1 MKTLQRQLTII
12 LTFIVACAMFAI
24 GLLCVYKPIKTRA
37 ETTTA
42 VIDLGGVLSGTQEM
56 SLLEF
61 YSESSFE
68 LGDTL
73 FYNGERAEITELPSE
88 AEGTDYYTLRCETG
102 GKFYQSQRQ
111 IITVI
116 VNPVSEELFF
126 NTGASASLDATD
138 LYRLR
143 FALYVS
149 ESAVQSNSLLT
160 VSFVSGTDAECKLGF
175 ESDEIAERQATLDL
189 SQYIF
194 TSGYTTVYIYVTG
207 PLHAEM
213 QLLATVGGA
222 AATSDA
228 RSIYY
233 VWQKAVENNFGG
245 MVVEDAVKNYI
256 TLTVGFSSENNAFE
270 ISQAA
275 QLSQSSGLSLMVKVP
290 EAYLTQLKQGKRE
303 TSKET
308 IYSSISGVPIGTR
321 YTYEDHFLYIRR
333 TTDLNDYGNAGMK
346 LSWGYM
352 YHVSPG
358 ECIEPYTN
366 EAEPLSE
373 EFLSRGIDVFS
384 LGLPTNAEQE
394 YYYFATIL
402 KVTRTDAVYIAGT
415 ENQERFGTSVE
426 SFSRNYYQTS
436 LKSLA
441 LEVLERDASMTDG
454 ERAWMQ
460 DVAGVKPDTNEITV
474 TLKYKELTDYA
485 TVTEKNYAFSVK
497 SVWAQN
503 KTLVLSAL
511 YDLTEFS
518 NIAKLNAVYTGDYW
532 RDGYKYTTQKRIIL
546 QAEDF
551 EYSYNAGLQ
560 TGTLTVIYA
569 DFQYKDL
576 SLRVTNNDP
585 ANNLTIDYYT
595 ADVVAG
601 ATSTTLTFRFAD
613 IEEQLHNSCNW
624 LFDFGKENIRI
635 TGVPEGVT
643 TQLTEEALIVT
654 FPNAKENE
662 LVNLSLIG
670 VAEIIEDVEYTLTY
684 EYAEL
689 TLNGTEISET
699 WKTSAPIVKLY
710 SEIVTCNYTN
720 FMLDYGEAIRAA
732 VNPEFLDGAA
742 YYIPASIRKEYSA
755 YDSETHTCKITVE
768 YTYNT
773 LFCITN
779 NYDESIIFKALDH
792 SSLNYGGEYFVGNI
806 PSGYRVERLTTET
819 AYKEKL
825 TITNAEDYRNATIE
839 VRTSTTAKEVL
850 PVEVVFTDSWKM
862 VVSYLENY
870 IDYGMKQG
878 EKDKDG
884 KPVKACFAE
893 KKVFSGS
900 VKVKDIADIY
910 HPTNAEMSKILG
922 LENLDILGLATAE
935 SISVTFDGVSTYTA
949 KLSYS
954 YAALK
959 QIDYNGNTKEI
970 KIPLTSYADWC
981 EEYGKDWS
989 ILFLNRTD
997 RHFFKYSNDVT
1008 RENLY
1013 GFFSVAVFKEQ
1024 VSDLN
1029 FYFKNNTGDGCMTIF
1044 SQSEVRGS
1052 GVYKFFSRLATK
1064 SGFMGILLGTP
1075 LISTMC
1081 MNLCELVD
1089 DDNAMYYSYFFYLDG
1104 TSENPYLSNGGA
1116 DNADDTDSAIKN
1128 ALNDAKEWLKNTW
1141 DKLNGSNAMK
1151 WLKILG
1157 GAALIILAVTA
1168 LIAGVYK
1175 ILTVSGII
1183 KPKRK
1188 TATAKK
1194 TKPAKKKKSST
1205 KAKK

>member
-1 MKTLQRQLTII
+1 MKTLHRKLTLI
-12 LTFIVACAMFAI
+12 LTFVVACAMFAI
-24 GLLCVYKPIKTRA
+24 GLFCVYKPIKTKA

-42 VIDLGGVLSGTQEM
+42 VIDIGSVLSGTQEY
-56 SLLEF
+56 SHLEF
-61 YSESSFE
+61 FSDYIFE
-68 LGDTL
+68 VGDTL
-73 FYNGERAEITELPSE
+73 FYNGERAIVTELPSE
-88 AEGTDYYTLRCETG
+88 AEGTSSYTLSCETG
-102 GKFYQSQRQ
+102 GKFYQSQVK

-116 VNPVSEELFF
+116 VNPALDTLFF
-126 NTGASASLDATD
+126 NPGASASLDSTD

-160 VSFVSGTDAECKLGF
+160 VSFVSGTDAGCKLGF
-175 ESDEIAERQATLDL
+175 ESDQIEETQATKDL
-189 SQYIF
+189 SRYIF
-194 TSGYTTVYIYVTG
+194 TSGYTTVYIYVSG
-207 PLHAEM
+207 PLRSEM
-213 QLLATVGGA
+213 QLLATIGGT

-228 RSIYY
+228 RSIFN

-245 MVVEDAVKNYI
+245 MVVEDSVKNYI
-256 TLTVGFSSENNAFE
+256 TLTVGFSGDNNTFE
-270 ISQAA
+270 ISQSA
-275 QLSQSSGLSLMVKVP
+275 QLSQGTGLSLMVKVP
-290 EAYLTQLKQGKRE
+290 DAYLTLLKKGKTE
-303 TSKET
+303 TSKSP
-308 IYSSISGVPIGTR
+308 IYSSVSGIPIGTR

-333 TTDLNDYGNAGMK
+333 TTDLNDYGNAGMS

-402 KVTRTDAVYIAGT
+402 KVTRTDAVYISGS
-415 ENQERFGTSVE
+415 ENQESFGTSVE
-426 SFSRNYYQTS
+426 AFSSNYYKTS

-441 LEVLERDASMTDG
+441 ETVLERDASMTDG

-474 TLKYKELTDYA
+474 TLHYKELTDYA
-485 TVTEKNYAFSVK
+485 TLTEKSYAFSVK

-518 NIAKLNAVYTGDYW
+518 NIAKLNAVYTGDFW

-546 QAEDF
+546 QAKDF
-551 EYSYNAGLQ
+551 EYSYNSATQ
-560 TGTLTVIYA
+560 TGALSVVYG

-595 ADVVAG
+595 SEVMAG
-601 ATSTTLTFRFAD
+601 TTSTTLTYNFAD

-624 LFDFGKENIRI
+624 LFDFGKENIRF

-643 TQLTEEALIVT
+643 TRLTDEALIVT
-654 FPNAKENE
+654 FPNARESE

-689 TLNGTEISET
+689 SLENGEIAET
-699 WKTSAPIVKLY
+699 VKTSAPIMKLY
-710 SEIVTCNYTN
+710 SEIVTYNFTN
-720 FMLDYGEAIRAA
+720 FMLDYGEAVRAA
-732 VNPEFLDGAA
+732 VNAEFLDGAE

-755 YDSETHTCKITVE
+755 YDSESHTCKITVE

-779 NYDESIIFKALDH
+779 NYDESITFKALDH
-792 SSLNYGGEYFVGNI
+792 SSLNYTGEYFVGNI
-806 PSGYRVERLTTET
+806 PSGYRVERLTTPAEF
-819 AYKEKL
+819 KDKL

-862 VVSYLENY
+862 VVTYLENY
-870 IDYGMKQG
+870 IDYGMKKG
-878 EKDKDG
+878 EKDEAG

-893 KKVFSGS
+893 KKVFSGA

-922 LENLDILGLATAE
+922 LDNLDILGLATAE

-949 KLSYS
+949 KLAYS

-959 QIDYNGNTKEI
+959 QIDYNGNVKEI

-997 RHFFKYSNDVT
+997 RHFFKYSNDVA
-1008 RENLY
+1008 REKLY

-1029 FYFKNNTGDGCMTIF
+1029 FYFRNNTGDGCMTIF

-1052 GVYKFFSRLATK
+1052 GVYRFFNRLATK

-1081 MNLCELVD
+1081 MNLCELAD
-1089 DDNAMYYSYFFYLDG
+1089 DDNARYYSYFFYLDG
-1104 TSENPYLSNGGA
+1104 TSDNPYLSNGGA
-1116 DNADDTDSAIKN
+1116 DSADDTDSAIKN
-1128 ALNDAKEWLKNTW
+1128 ALNDAKEWVKKIW
-1141 DKLNGSNAMK
+1141 DQLNGSDAMK
-1151 WLKILG
+1151 WIKI
-1157 GAALIILAVTA
+1157 AAGIALVVLAVVA
-1168 LIAGVYK
+1168 LVAGVYK
-1175 ILTVSGII
+1175 LLIWSGII
-1183 KPKRK
+1183 KPKRR
-1188 TATAKK
+1188 TSA
-1194 TKPAKKKKSST
+1194 AKKKKT

>member
-1 MKTLQRQLTII
+1 MKTLQRKVTII
-12 LTFIVACAMFAI
+12 LTFVVACAMFAI

-102 GKFYQSQRQ
+102 GKFYQSQRK

-143 FALYVS
+143 FAVYVS

-160 VSFVSGTDAECKLGF
+160 VSFVSGTDTECKLGF
-175 ESDEIAERQATLDL
+175 ESDEISERQATKDL
-189 SQYIF
+189 SRYYF

-213 QLLATVGGA
+213 QLLATVGGE

-228 RSIYY
+228 RSIFY

-245 MVVEDAVKNYI
+245 MVVEDSVKNYI
-256 TLTVGFSSENNAFE
+256 TLSVGFSAENNTFE
-270 ISQAA
+270 ISQSA
-275 QLSQSSGLSLMVKVP
+275 QLSQGTGLSLMVKVP
-290 EAYLTQLKQGKRE
+290 DAYLTLLKKGKTE
-303 TSKET
+303 TSKSP
-308 IYSSISGVPIGTR
+308 IYSSVSGIPIGTR

-402 KVTRTDAVYIAGT
+402 KVTRTDAVYISGS
-415 ENQERFGTSVE
+415 ENQESFGTSVE
-426 SFSRNYYQTS
+426 AFSSNYYKTS

-441 LEVLERDASMTDG
+441 ETVLERDASMTDG

-474 TLKYKELTDYA
+474 TLHYKELTDYA
-485 TVTEKNYAFSVK
+485 TLTEKSYAFSVK

-518 NIAKLNAVYTGDYW
+518 NIAKLNAVYTGDFW
-532 RDGYKYTTQKRIIL
+532 RDGYRYTTQKRIIL

-551 EYSYNAGLQ
+551 EYSYNAVSQ

-595 ADVVAG
+595 AEAVAG
-601 ATSTTLTFRFAD
+601 ASSTTLTFRFAD

-624 LFDFGKENIRI
+624 LFDFGKDNIRI
-635 TGVPEGVT
+635 SGAPEGVT

-654 FPNAKENE
+654 FPNARESE

-670 VAEIIEDVEYTLTY
+670 VAEIIEDIEYTLTY

-689 TLNGTEISET
+689 SLSGGEIAET
-699 WKTSAPIVKLY
+699 VKTSAPIVKMY
-710 SEIVTCNYTN
+710 SEIVTYNFTN
-720 FMLDYGEAIRAA
+720 FMLDYGESVSGA
-732 VNPEFLDGAA
+732 VNPAFLGGAE

-755 YDSETHTCKITVE
+755 YDSESHTCKITVE

-773 LFCITN
+773 LFGITN
-779 NYDESIIFKALDH
+779 NYDDSVTFKALNH
-792 SSLNYGGEYFVGNI
+792 TSLNYTGADFVDSI
-806 PSGYRVERLTTET
+806 PSGYRVKGISTS
-819 AYKEKL
+819 KPDKL
-825 TITNAEDYRNATIE
+825 TVTNAEDYRNAAIE

-850 PVEVVFTDSWKM
+850 PILIEFTDSWNLKIN
-862 VVSYLENY
+862 YLENY
-870 IDYGMKQG
+870 KDYRSQTG
-878 EKDKDG
+878 EKDA
-884 KPVKACFAE
+884 KPCFAE
-893 KKVFSGS
+893 KKVFSGT
-900 VKVKDIADIY
+900 VKVRDYENIYALTNEDIKA
-910 HPTNAEMSKILG
+910 ILG
-922 LENLDILGLATAE
+922 LESLDILGLATVEKIA
-935 SISVTFDGVSTYTA
+935 VKFDGISTYTA
-949 KLSYS
+949 NLSYS
-954 YAALK
+954 HAALK
-959 QIDYNGNTKEI
+959 QIDYDGNVIEI

-981 EEYGKDWS
+981 KQYGQDWS
-989 ILFLNRTD
+989 ILFLNTTE
-997 RHFFKYSNDVT
+997 RHYFKYSNDVA

-1029 FYFKNNTGDGCMTIF
+1029 YWFKNNTGDGCMTIF
-1044 SQSEVRGS
+1044 EGKQVSGS
-1052 GVYKFFSRLATK
+1052 GVYKFFDNLTTK
-1064 SGFMGILLGTP
+1064 GVITSALGYVGM
-1075 LISTMC
+1075 SF
-1081 MNLCELVD
+1081 CEIVN

-1104 TSENPYLSNGGA
+1104 TSDNAYMATNGA
-1116 DNADDTDSAIKN
+1116 DSADDTDSAIGN
-1128 ALNDAKEWLKNTW
+1128 ALNDAKEWIKKTW
-1141 DKLNGSNAMK
+1141 DKLNGSDAMK
-1151 WLKILG
+1151 WIKI
-1157 GAALIILAVTA
+1157 AAGIALVVLAVVA
-1168 LIAGVYK
+1168 LVAGVYK
-1175 ILTVSGII
+1175 LLIWSGII
-1183 KPKRK
+1183 KPKRR
-1188 TATAKK
+1188 TSA
-1194 TKPAKKKKSST
+1194 AKKKKTTT

>member
-1 MKTLQRQLTII
+1 MKTLHRQRKLILTI
-12 LTFIVACAMFAI
+12 LTACAMFVI
-24 GLLCVYKPIKTRA
+24 GLFCAYKPIKAKAA
-37 ETTTA
+37 ETIGFSFEKISPGASEYEDPTISFSVRVGSTA
-42 VIDLGGVLSGTQEM
+42 LNNLKQGRTASSRSYTDYLLEITYSTSAAGSGEVVYYHIEQSDYLPDTPGASFPSNNDPLYSPYSYDYTFGSGFLSSGQGVLSIAIPSDLQTEYYYRAKVIKATYTV
-56 SLLEF
+56 EF
-61 YSESSFE
+61 DRDYAGSSGIANEQSETVAESSGYYKNSIWNIGMTQLE
-68 LGDTL
+68 G
-73 FYNGERAEITELPSE
+73 SE
-88 AEGTDYYTLRCETG
+88 PL
-102 GKFYQSQRQ
+102 
-111 IITVI
+111 
-116 VNPVSEELFF
+116 
-126 NTGASASLDATD
+126 
-138 LYRLR
+138 
-143 FALYVS
+143 
-149 ESAVQSNSLLT
+149 
-160 VSFVSGTDAECKLGF
+160 TDAERSGIQTILG
-175 ESDEIAERQATLDL
+175 IKP
-189 SQYIF
+189 
-194 TSGYTTVYIYVTG
+194 SG
-207 PLHAEM
+207 A
-213 QLLATVGGA
+213 
-222 AATSDA
+222 
-228 RSIYY
+228 
-233 VWQKAVENNFGG
+233 
-245 MVVEDAVKNYI
+245 
-256 TLTVGFSSENNAFE
+256 E
-270 ISQAA
+270 IS
-275 QLSQSSGLSLMVKVP
+275 
-290 EAYLTQLKQGKRE
+290 
-303 TSKET
+303 
-308 IYSSISGVPIGTR
+308 
-321 YTYEDHFLYIRR
+321 
-333 TTDLNDYGNAGMK
+333 
-346 LSWGYM
+346 
-352 YHVSPG
+352 
-358 ECIEPYTN
+358 
-366 EAEPLSE
+366 
-373 EFLSRGIDVFS
+373 
-384 LGLPTNAEQE
+384 
-394 YYYFATIL
+394 
-402 KVTRTDAVYIAGT
+402 
-415 ENQERFGTSVE
+415 
-426 SFSRNYYQTS
+426 
-436 LKSLA
+436 
-441 LEVLERDASMTDG
+441 
-454 ERAWMQ
+454 
-460 DVAGVKPDTNEITV
+460 V

-485 TVTEKNYAFSVK
+485 TLTEKSYTFHLK
-497 SVWAQN
+497 SAYAQN
-503 KTLVLSAL
+503 KTLAVSTL
-511 YDLTEFS
+511 YSLTDFS
-518 NIAKLNAVYTGDYW
+518 NIADFNAVYTGDFW
-532 RDGYKYTTQKRIIL
+532 RDGYRYTTQERIIL
-546 QAEDF
+546 QARDF
-551 EYSYNAGLQ
+551 EYSYNP
-560 TGTLTVIYA
+560 TTEKGTLEVKYN

-595 ADVVAG
+595 AEAVAG

-635 TGVPEGVT
+635 TGKPEGVT

-684 EYAEL
+684 DYAEL
-689 TLNGTEISET
+689 TLNGTKISET
-699 WKTSAPIVKLY
+699 WKTSSPIVKMY

-720 FMLDYGEAIRAA
+720 FMLDYGDAVRAA
-732 VNPEFLDGAA
+732 VNPEFLDGAE

-768 YTYNT
+768 YSYNT
-773 LFCITN
+773 LFGITN

-792 SSLNYGGEYFVGNI
+792 SSLNYGGEYFVDSI
-806 PSGYRVERLTTET
+806 PDGYRV
-819 AYKEKL
+819 KELSTSKPDKL
-825 TITNAEDYRNATIE
+825 TIENAEDYRNATIE

-862 VVSYLENY
+862 VVTYLENY

-900 VKVKDIADIY
+900 VKVKDVADIY

-959 QIDYNGNTKEI
+959 QIDYNGNAKEI

-1052 GVYKFFSRLATK
+1052 GVYKFFNRLATK
-1064 SGFMGILLGTP
+1064 GGFMGILLGTP

-1116 DNADDTDSAIKN
+1116 DNADDTDSAIGN
-1128 ALNDAKEWLKNTW
+1128 AWEDVKDRIKDLW
-1141 DKLNGSNAMK
+1141 DKFNDSDWKKAIQI
-1151 WLKILG
+1151 ILG
-1157 GAALIILAVTA
+1157 VALGILALTA
-1168 LIAGVYK
+1168 LAAGVYK
-1175 ILTVSGII
+1175 ILKLSGII
-1183 KPKRK
+1183 KPKK
-1188 TATAKK
+1188 KPSGSTAKK
-1194 TKPAKKKKSST
+1194 KTTSRKKKPST

>member
-1 MKTLQRQLTII
+1 MKTLHRQRKLILTI
-12 LTFIVACAMFAI
+12 LTACAMFVI
-24 GLLCVYKPIKTRA
+24 GLFCAYKPIQAKA
-37 ETTTA
+37 
-42 VIDLGGVLSGTQEM
+42 
-56 SLLEF
+56 
-61 YSESSFE
+61 SE
-68 LGDTL
+68 
-73 FYNGERAEITELPSE
+73 
-88 AEGTDYYTLRCETG
+88 
-102 GKFYQSQRQ
+102 
-111 IITVI
+111 
-116 VNPVSEELFF
+116 
-126 NTGASASLDATD
+126 
-138 LYRLR
+138 
-143 FALYVS
+143 
-149 ESAVQSNSLLT
+149 
-160 VSFVSGTDAECKLGF
+160 
-175 ESDEIAERQATLDL
+175 
-189 SQYIF
+189 
-194 TSGYTTVYIYVTG
+194 
-207 PLHAEM
+207 
-213 QLLATVGGA
+213 
-222 AATSDA
+222 
-228 RSIYY
+228 
-233 VWQKAVENNFGG
+233 
-245 MVVEDAVKNYI
+245 
-256 TLTVGFSSENNAFE
+256 TVGFSFDKISPGASEYE
-270 ISQAA
+270 DPTISFSVRVGSTA
-275 QLSQSSGLSLMVKVP
+275 LN
-290 EAYLTQLKQGKRE
+290 QLKQGRTASSRSYTDYLLE
-303 TSKET
+303 ITYSTSAAGSGEAVYYHIEQSDYLPDT
-308 IYSSISGVPIGTR
+308 PGASFPSSNDPLYSPYSYDYTFGSG
-321 YTYEDHFLYIRR
+321 
-333 TTDLNDYGNAGMK
+333 
-346 LSWGYM
+346 
-352 YHVSPG
+352 
-358 ECIEPYTN
+358 
-366 EAEPLSE
+366 
-373 EFLSRGIDVFS
+373 FLSSGQGVLSIAIPSD
-384 LGLPTNAEQE
+384 LQTE
-394 YYYFATIL
+394 YYYRAKVIKATYTVEFDRDYAGSSGFANERAEVVAESSGYYKNSIWNIGMTQLEGSEPLTDAERSGIQTIL
-402 KVTRTDAVYIAGT
+402 GI
-415 ENQERFGTSVE
+415 
-426 SFSRNYYQTS
+426 
-436 LKSLA
+436 
-441 LEVLERDASMTDG
+441 
-454 ERAWMQ
+454 
-460 DVAGVKPDTNEITV
+460 KPSAAEISV
-474 TLKYKELTDYA
+474 TLKYKKLTDYA
-485 TVTEKNYAFSVK
+485 TLTEKSYTFHLK
-497 SVWAQN
+497 SAYAQN
-503 KTLVLSAL
+503 KTLAVTTL
-511 YDLTEFS
+511 YSLTDFS
-518 NIAKLNAVYTGDYW
+518 NIADFNAVYTGDFW
-532 RDGYKYTTQKRIIL
+532 RDGYKYTTQERIIL
-546 QAEDF
+546 QARDF
-551 EYSYNAGLQ
+551 EYSYNP
-560 TGTLTVIYA
+560 TTEKGTLEVKYN

-670 VAEIIEDVEYTLTY
+670 VAKIIEDVEYTLTY

-710 SEIVTCNYTN
+710 SEIVTCNFTN

-850 PVEVVFTDSWKM
+850 AVEVVFTDSWKM

-1183 KPKRK
+1183 QPKRK
-1188 TATAKK
+1188 TASVKKPKAKK
-1194 TKPAKKKKSST
+1194 TTSTKKKRST

>member
-1 MKTLQRQLTII
+1 MKTLHRQRKLILTI
-12 LTFIVACAMFAI
+12 LTACTVFVI
-24 GLLCVYKPIKTRA
+24 GLFCAYKPIQAKA
-37 ETTTA
+37 
-42 VIDLGGVLSGTQEM
+42 
-56 SLLEF
+56 
-61 YSESSFE
+61 SE
-68 LGDTL
+68 
-73 FYNGERAEITELPSE
+73 
-88 AEGTDYYTLRCETG
+88 
-102 GKFYQSQRQ
+102 
-111 IITVI
+111 
-116 VNPVSEELFF
+116 
-126 NTGASASLDATD
+126 
-138 LYRLR
+138 
-143 FALYVS
+143 
-149 ESAVQSNSLLT
+149 
-160 VSFVSGTDAECKLGF
+160 
-175 ESDEIAERQATLDL
+175 
-189 SQYIF
+189 
-194 TSGYTTVYIYVTG
+194 
-207 PLHAEM
+207 
-213 QLLATVGGA
+213 
-222 AATSDA
+222 
-228 RSIYY
+228 
-233 VWQKAVENNFGG
+233 
-245 MVVEDAVKNYI
+245 
-256 TLTVGFSSENNAFE
+256 TVGFSFDNISPGASEYE
-270 ISQAA
+270 DPTISFSVRLGSTA
-275 QLSQSSGLSLMVKVP
+275 LNG
-290 EAYLTQLKQGKRE
+290 LKQGRTASSRSYTDYLLE
-303 TSKET
+303 ITYSTSAAGSGEAVYYHIEQSDYLPDT
-308 IYSSISGVPIGTR
+308 PGASFPSSNDPLYSPYSYDYTFGSG
-321 YTYEDHFLYIRR
+321 
-333 TTDLNDYGNAGMK
+333 
-346 LSWGYM
+346 
-352 YHVSPG
+352 
-358 ECIEPYTN
+358 
-366 EAEPLSE
+366 
-373 EFLSRGIDVFS
+373 FLSSGQGVLSIAIPSD
-384 LGLPTNAEQE
+384 LQTE
-394 YYYFATIL
+394 YYYRAKVIKATYVVEFDRDYAGSSGFANEQAETVAESSGYYKNSIWNIGMTQLEGSEPLTDAERSGIQTIL
-402 KVTRTDAVYIAGT
+402 GI
-415 ENQERFGTSVE
+415 
-426 SFSRNYYQTS
+426 
-436 LKSLA
+436 
-441 LEVLERDASMTDG
+441 
-454 ERAWMQ
+454 
-460 DVAGVKPDTNEITV
+460 KPSAAEISV

-485 TVTEKNYAFSVK
+485 TLTEKSYTFQLK
-497 SVWAQN
+497 SAYAQN
-503 KTLVLSAL
+503 KTLAVTTL
-511 YDLTEFS
+511 YSLTDFS
-518 NIAKLNAVYTGDYW
+518 NIADFNAVYTGDFW
-532 RDGYKYTTQKRIIL
+532 RDGYKYTTQERIIL
-546 QAEDF
+546 QARDF
-551 EYSYNAGLQ
+551 EYSYNP
-560 TGTLTVIYA
+560 TTEKGTLEVKYN

-595 ADVVAG
+595 AEAVAG

-635 TGVPEGVT
+635 TGKPEGVT

-684 EYAEL
+684 DYAEL
-689 TLNGTEISET
+689 TLNGTKISET
-699 WKTSAPIVKLY
+699 WKTSSPIVKLY

-720 FMLDYGEAIRAA
+720 FMLDYGDAVRAA
-732 VNPEFLDGAA
+732 VNPEFLDGAE

-768 YTYNT
+768 YSYNT
-773 LFCITN
+773 LFGITN

-792 SSLNYGGEYFVGNI
+792 SSLNYGGEYFVDSI
-806 PSGYRVERLTTET
+806 PDGYRV
-819 AYKEKL
+819 KELSTSKPDKL
-825 TITNAEDYRNATIE
+825 TIENAEDYRNATIE

-862 VVSYLENY
+862 VVTYLENY

-900 VKVKDIADIY
+900 VKVKDVADIY

-935 SISVTFDGVSTYTA
+935 RISVTFDGVSTYTA

-959 QIDYNGNTKEI
+959 QIDYNGNAKEI

-981 EEYGKDWS
+981 EEYGKEWS

-1052 GVYKFFSRLATK
+1052 GVYKFFSGLATK

-1157 GAALIILAVTA
+1157 GVALGILALTA
-1168 LIAGVYK
+1168 LAAGVYK
-1175 ILTVSGII
+1175 ILKWSGII
-1183 KPKRK
+1183 KPKK
-1188 TATAKK
+1188 KPSGSTAKK
-1194 TKPAKKKKSST
+1194 KTTSRKKKPST

>member
-1 MKTLQRQLTII
+1 MKTLHRQRKLILTI
-12 LTFIVACAMFAI
+12 LTACAMFVI
-24 GLLCVYKPIKTRA
+24 GLFCAYKPIKAKAA
-37 ETTTA
+37 ETIGFSFEKISPGASEYEDPTISFSVRVGSTA
-42 VIDLGGVLSGTQEM
+42 LNNLKQGRTASSRSYTDYLLEITYSTSAAGSGEAVYYHIEQSDYLPDTPGASFPSSNDPLYSPYSYDYTFGSGFLSSGQGVLSIAIPSDLQTEDYYRAKVIKATYTV
-56 SLLEF
+56 EF
-61 YSESSFE
+61 DRDYAGSSGFA
-68 LGDTL
+68 
-73 FYNGERAEITELPSE
+73 NERAEVVAESSGYYKNSIWNIGMTQLEGSE
-88 AEGTDYYTLRCETG
+88 PL
-102 GKFYQSQRQ
+102 
-111 IITVI
+111 
-116 VNPVSEELFF
+116 
-126 NTGASASLDATD
+126 
-138 LYRLR
+138 
-143 FALYVS
+143 
-149 ESAVQSNSLLT
+149 
-160 VSFVSGTDAECKLGF
+160 TDAERSGIQTILGIKP
-175 ESDEIAERQATLDL
+175 S
-189 SQYIF
+189 
-194 TSGYTTVYIYVTG
+194 
-207 PLHAEM
+207 
-213 QLLATVGGA
+213 A
-222 AATSDA
+222 A
-228 RSIYY
+228 
-233 VWQKAVENNFGG
+233 
-245 MVVEDAVKNYI
+245 
-256 TLTVGFSSENNAFE
+256 E
-270 ISQAA
+270 IS
-275 QLSQSSGLSLMVKVP
+275 
-290 EAYLTQLKQGKRE
+290 
-303 TSKET
+303 
-308 IYSSISGVPIGTR
+308 
-321 YTYEDHFLYIRR
+321 
-333 TTDLNDYGNAGMK
+333 
-346 LSWGYM
+346 
-352 YHVSPG
+352 
-358 ECIEPYTN
+358 
-366 EAEPLSE
+366 
-373 EFLSRGIDVFS
+373 
-384 LGLPTNAEQE
+384 
-394 YYYFATIL
+394 
-402 KVTRTDAVYIAGT
+402 
-415 ENQERFGTSVE
+415 
-426 SFSRNYYQTS
+426 
-436 LKSLA
+436 
-441 LEVLERDASMTDG
+441 
-454 ERAWMQ
+454 
-460 DVAGVKPDTNEITV
+460 V
-474 TLKYKELTDYA
+474 TLKYKKLTDYA
-485 TVTEKNYAFSVK
+485 TLTEKSYTFHLK
-497 SVWAQN
+497 SAYAQN
-503 KTLVLSAL
+503 KTLAVTTL
-511 YDLTEFS
+511 YSLTDFS
-518 NIAKLNAVYTGDYW
+518 NIADFNAVYTGDFW
-532 RDGYKYTTQKRIIL
+532 RDGYKYTTQERIIL
-546 QAEDF
+546 QARDF
-551 EYSYNAGLQ
+551 EYSYNP
-560 TGTLTVIYA
+560 TTEKGTLEVKYN

-670 VAEIIEDVEYTLTY
+670 VAKIIEDVEYTLTY

-710 SEIVTCNYTN
+710 SEIVTCNFTN

-850 PVEVVFTDSWKM
+850 AVEVVFTDSWKM

-959 QIDYNGNTKEI
+959 QIDYNGNAKEI

-1183 KPKRK
+1183 QPKRK
-1188 TATAKK
+1188 TASVKKPKAKK
-1194 TKPAKKKKSST
+1194 TTSTKKKRST

>member
-1 MKTLQRQLTII
+1 MKTLHRQRKLILTI
-12 LTFIVACAMFAI
+12 LTACAMFVI
-24 GLLCVYKPIKTRA
+24 GLFCAYKPIKAKAA
-37 ETTTA
+37 ETIGFSFEKISPGASEYEDPTLSFSVRLGSTA
-42 VIDLGGVLSGTQEM
+42 LNGLKQGRTASSRSYTDYLLEITYSTSAAGSGEAVYYHIEQSDYLPDTPGASFPSLNDPLYSPYSYDYTFGSGFLSSGQGVLSIAIPSDLQTEYYYRAKVIKATYRV
-56 SLLEF
+56 EF
-61 YSESSFE
+61 DRDYAGSSGFSNEQTEVIAESSGYYKNSIWNIGMTQ
-68 LGDTL
+68 L
-73 FYNGERAEITELPSE
+73 
-88 AEGTDYYTLRCETG
+88 EGNEPL
-102 GKFYQSQRQ
+102 
-111 IITVI
+111 
-116 VNPVSEELFF
+116 
-126 NTGASASLDATD
+126 
-138 LYRLR
+138 
-143 FALYVS
+143 
-149 ESAVQSNSLLT
+149 
-160 VSFVSGTDAECKLGF
+160 TDAERSGIQTILGIKP
-175 ESDEIAERQATLDL
+175 S
-189 SQYIF
+189 
-194 TSGYTTVYIYVTG
+194 
-207 PLHAEM
+207 
-213 QLLATVGGA
+213 A
-222 AATSDA
+222 A
-228 RSIYY
+228 
-233 VWQKAVENNFGG
+233 
-245 MVVEDAVKNYI
+245 
-256 TLTVGFSSENNAFE
+256 E
-270 ISQAA
+270 IS
-275 QLSQSSGLSLMVKVP
+275 
-290 EAYLTQLKQGKRE
+290 
-303 TSKET
+303 
-308 IYSSISGVPIGTR
+308 
-321 YTYEDHFLYIRR
+321 
-333 TTDLNDYGNAGMK
+333 
-346 LSWGYM
+346 
-352 YHVSPG
+352 
-358 ECIEPYTN
+358 
-366 EAEPLSE
+366 
-373 EFLSRGIDVFS
+373 
-384 LGLPTNAEQE
+384 
-394 YYYFATIL
+394 
-402 KVTRTDAVYIAGT
+402 
-415 ENQERFGTSVE
+415 
-426 SFSRNYYQTS
+426 
-436 LKSLA
+436 
-441 LEVLERDASMTDG
+441 
-454 ERAWMQ
+454 
-460 DVAGVKPDTNEITV
+460 V

-485 TVTEKNYAFSVK
+485 TLTEKSYTFHLK
-497 SVWAQN
+497 SAYAQN
-503 KTLVLSAL
+503 KTLAVTTL
-511 YDLTEFS
+511 YSLTDFS
-518 NIAKLNAVYTGDYW
+518 NIADFNAVYTGDFW
-532 RDGYKYTTQKRIIL
+532 RDGYKYTTEQRIIL
-546 QAEDF
+546 QARDF
-551 EYSYNAGLQ
+551 EYSYNP
-560 TGTLTVIYA
+560 TTEKGTLEVKYN

-595 ADVVAG
+595 SDVVAG

-613 IEEQLHNSCNW
+613 IEERLHNSCNW
-624 LFDFGKENIRI
+624 LFDFGKDNIRI
-635 TGVPEGVT
+635 SGKPEGVT
-643 TQLTEEALIVT
+643 TQLTDEALIVT
-654 FPNAKENE
+654 FPNAKESE

-684 EYAEL
+684 DYAEL
-689 TLNGTEISET
+689 SLKNGVISET
-699 WKTSAPIVKLY
+699 RKTSAPIVKLY

-720 FMLDYGEAIRAA
+720 FMLDYGDAIRAA

-742 YYIPASIRKEYSA
+742 YYIPASIKKEYSA

-768 YTYNT
+768 YSYNT
-773 LFCITN
+773 LFGITN

-862 VVSYLENY
+862 VVTYLENY

-900 VKVKDIADIY
+900 VKVKDVADIY

-935 SISVTFDGVSTYTA
+935 RISVTFDGVSTYTA

-959 QIDYNGNTKEI
+959 QIDYNGNAKEI

-981 EEYGKDWS
+981 EEYGKEWS

-1104 TSENPYLSNGGA
+1104 TSDNAYLATNGA
-1116 DNADDTDSAIKN
+1116 DDAGDTSSAIGN
-1128 ALNDAKEWLKNTW
+1128 AWEDVKDWAKDLW
-1141 DKLNGSNAMK
+1141 DKFNGSDWKKAMQI
-1151 WLKILG
+1151 IL
-1157 GAALIILAVTA
+1157 GAALGILALTG

-1175 ILTVSGII
+1175 ILTWSGVI
-1183 KPKRK
+1183 KPKKK
-1188 TATAKK
+1188 TSGSTAKK
-1194 TKPAKKKKSST
+1194 KTTSAKKKST
-1205 KAKK
+1205 GTKK

>member
-1 MKTLQRQLTII
+1 MKTLQRKLTII
-12 LTFIVACAMFAI
+12 LTFIVASAMLAI

-88 AEGTDYYTLRCETG
+88 AEGTDYYTLRCETY
-102 GKFYQSQRQ
+102 GKFYQSQRK

-143 FALYVS
+143 FALYIS
-149 ESAVQSNSLLT
+149 ESAAQSNSLLT
-160 VSFVSGTDAECKLGF
+160 VSFVSGTDAGCKVGF
-175 ESDEIAERQATLDL
+175 ESDEIAERQATKDI
-189 SQYIF
+189 SGYHF

-245 MVVEDAVKNYI
+245 MVVEDSVKNYI
-256 TLTVGFSSENNAFE
+256 TLTVGFSSENNTFE

-275 QLSQSSGLSLMVKVP
+275 QLSQNSGLSLMVKVP

-308 IYSSISGVPIGTR
+308 LYSSISGVPIGTR
-321 YTYEDHFLYIRR
+321 YTYEDHFLYICR

-373 EFLSRGIDVFS
+373 EFLSRGMDVFS

-402 KVTRTDAVYIAGT
+402 KVTRTDAVYVTGKQD
-415 ENQERFGTSVE
+415 QESFSTSIE

-485 TVTEKNYAFSVK
+485 TLTEKSHAFSVK

-511 YDLTEFS
+511 YDLTEFN
-518 NIAKLNAVYTGDYW
+518 NIAKLNAVYTGDFW
-532 RDGYKYTTQKRIIL
+532 RDGYRYTTQKRIIL

-635 TGVPEGVT
+635 SGKPEGVT

-654 FPNAKENE
+654 FPNSKENE

-710 SEIVTCNYTN
+710 SEIVTCNFTN
-720 FMLDYGEAIRAA
+720 FMTDYGEIVNEAI
-732 VNPEFLDGAA
+732 NPAFLGGAE
-742 YYIPASIRKEYSA
+742 YYIPVSIRKEYSA

-773 LFCITN
+773 LFGITN
-779 NYDESIIFKALDH
+779 NYDNEIIFKALNH
-792 SSLNYGGEYFVGNI
+792 SSLNYTGGDFVGKI
-806 PSGYRVERLTTET
+806 PSGYRVKGISTS
-819 AYKEKL
+819 KPDKL
-825 TITNAEDYRNATIE
+825 TVTNAEDYRNAKIE
-839 VRTSTTAKEVL
+839 VRTSTTEKEVL
-850 PVEVVFTDSWKM
+850 PIVINYTDSWNLKIN
-862 VVSYLENY
+862 YLENY
-870 IDYGMKQG
+870 ADQRIQSG
-878 EKDKDG
+878 EKDA
-884 KPVKACFAE
+884 KPCFAE
-893 KKVFSGS
+893 KKVFSGT
-900 VKVKDIADIY
+900 VKVKDYEDIY
-910 HPTNAEMSKILG
+910 ALTNEDIQSILG
-922 LENLDILGLATAE
+922 LKSLDILGLATVE
-935 SISVTFDGVSTYTA
+935 KITVKFDGISTYTA
-949 KLSYS
+949 DLSYS
-954 YAALK
+954 HAALK
-959 QIDYNGNTKEI
+959 QIDYDGNMLEI
-970 KIPLTSYADWC
+970 KIPLTSYSDWC
-981 EEYGKDWS
+981 KQYGQDWS
-989 ILFLNRTD
+989 ILFLNTPE
-997 RHFFKYSNDVT
+997 RHYFKYSNDVT

-1029 FYFKNNTGDGCMTIF
+1029 YWFKNNTGDGCMTIF
-1044 SQSEVRGS
+1044 EGKQVSGS
-1052 GVYKFFSRLATK
+1052 GVYKFFDNLTTK
-1064 SGFMGILLGTP
+1064 GVITSVLGYVGM
-1075 LISTMC
+1075 SF
-1081 MNLCELVD
+1081 CEIVN

-1104 TSENPYLSNGGA
+1104 TSDNAYLATNGA
-1116 DNADDTDSAIKN
+1116 DDAGDTDSAIKN
-1128 ALNDAKEWLKNTW
+1128 ALNDAKEWIKKTG
-1141 DKLNGSNAMK
+1141 DKLNGANAMK

-1157 GAALIILAVTA
+1157 GAALGILAVTA

>member
-1 MKTLQRQLTII
+1 MKTLHRQRKLILTI
-12 LTFIVACAMFAI
+12 LTACAMFVI
-24 GLLCVYKPIKTRA
+24 GLFCAYKPIKAKAA
-37 ETTTA
+37 ETIGFSFEKISPGASEYEDPTLSFSVRLGSTA
-42 VIDLGGVLSGTQEM
+42 LNGLKQGRTASSRSYTDYLLEITYSTSAAGSGEAVYYHIEQSDYLPDTPGASFPSSNDPLYSPYSYDYTFGSGFLSSGQGVLSIAIPSDLQTEYYYRAKVIKATYM
-56 SLLEF
+56 VEF
-61 YSESSFE
+61 DRDYAGSSGFSNEQTEVIAESSGYYKNSIWNIGMTQ
-68 LGDTL
+68 L
-73 FYNGERAEITELPSE
+73 
-88 AEGTDYYTLRCETG
+88 EGNEPL
-102 GKFYQSQRQ
+102 
-111 IITVI
+111 
-116 VNPVSEELFF
+116 
-126 NTGASASLDATD
+126 
-138 LYRLR
+138 
-143 FALYVS
+143 
-149 ESAVQSNSLLT
+149 
-160 VSFVSGTDAECKLGF
+160 TDAERSGIQTILGIKP
-175 ESDEIAERQATLDL
+175 S
-189 SQYIF
+189 
-194 TSGYTTVYIYVTG
+194 
-207 PLHAEM
+207 
-213 QLLATVGGA
+213 A
-222 AATSDA
+222 A
-228 RSIYY
+228 
-233 VWQKAVENNFGG
+233 
-245 MVVEDAVKNYI
+245 
-256 TLTVGFSSENNAFE
+256 E
-270 ISQAA
+270 IS
-275 QLSQSSGLSLMVKVP
+275 
-290 EAYLTQLKQGKRE
+290 
-303 TSKET
+303 
-308 IYSSISGVPIGTR
+308 
-321 YTYEDHFLYIRR
+321 
-333 TTDLNDYGNAGMK
+333 
-346 LSWGYM
+346 
-352 YHVSPG
+352 
-358 ECIEPYTN
+358 
-366 EAEPLSE
+366 
-373 EFLSRGIDVFS
+373 
-384 LGLPTNAEQE
+384 
-394 YYYFATIL
+394 
-402 KVTRTDAVYIAGT
+402 
-415 ENQERFGTSVE
+415 
-426 SFSRNYYQTS
+426 
-436 LKSLA
+436 
-441 LEVLERDASMTDG
+441 
-454 ERAWMQ
+454 
-460 DVAGVKPDTNEITV
+460 V

-485 TVTEKNYAFSVK
+485 TLTEKSYTFHLK
-497 SVWAQN
+497 SAYAQN
-503 KTLVLSAL
+503 KTLAVTTL
-511 YDLTEFS
+511 YSLTDFS
-518 NIAKLNAVYTGDYW
+518 NIADFNAVYTGDFW
-532 RDGYKYTTQKRIIL
+532 RDGYKYTTEQRIIL
-546 QAEDF
+546 QARDF
-551 EYSYNAGLQ
+551 EYSYNP
-560 TGTLTVIYA
+560 TTEKGTLEVKYN

-595 ADVVAG
+595 SDVVAG

-624 LFDFGKENIRI
+624 LFDFGKDNIRI
-635 TGVPEGVT
+635 SGKPEGVT
-643 TQLTEEALIVT
+643 TQLTDEALIVT
-654 FPNAKENE
+654 FPNAKESE

-684 EYAEL
+684 DYAEL
-689 TLNGTEISET
+689 SLKNGVISET
-699 WKTSAPIVKLY
+699 RKTSAPIVKLY
-710 SEIVTCNYTN
+710 SEIMTCNYTN
-720 FMLDYGEAIRAA
+720 FMLDYGDAIRAA

-742 YYIPASIRKEYSA
+742 YYIPASIKKEYSA

-768 YTYNT
+768 YSYNT
-773 LFCITN
+773 LFGITN

-862 VVSYLENY
+862 VVTYLENY

-900 VKVKDIADIY
+900 VKVKDVADIY

-935 SISVTFDGVSTYTA
+935 RISVTFDGVSTYTA

-959 QIDYNGNTKEI
+959 QIDYNGNAKEI

-981 EEYGKDWS
+981 EEYGKEWS

-1157 GAALIILAVTA
+1157 GVALGILALTA
-1168 LIAGVYK
+1168 LAAGVYK
-1175 ILTVSGII
+1175 ILKWSGII

-1188 TATAKK
+1188 TAAVKNPKPKRKKK
-1194 TKPAKKKKSST
+1194 TRT

>member
-1 MKTLQRQLTII
+1 MKTLQRKVTII
-12 LTFIVACAMFAI
+12 LTFVVACAMFAI

-102 GKFYQSQRQ
+102 GKFYQSQRK

-143 FALYVS
+143 FAVYVS

-160 VSFVSGTDAECKLGF
+160 VSFVSGTDTECKLGF
-175 ESDEIAERQATLDL
+175 ESDEISERQATKDL
-189 SQYIF
+189 SRYYF

-213 QLLATVGGA
+213 QLLATVGGE

-228 RSIYY
+228 RSIFY

-245 MVVEDAVKNYI
+245 MVVEDSVKNYI
-256 TLTVGFSSENNAFE
+256 TLTVGFSSENNTFE

-275 QLSQSSGLSLMVKVP
+275 QLSQSSGMSLMVKVP
-290 EAYLTQLKQGKRE
+290 ESYLTQLKQGKRE

-333 TTDLNDYGNAGMK
+333 TTDLNDYGNAGMS

-366 EAEPLSE
+366 EAEPLTS
-373 EFLSRGIDVFS
+373 EFLSRGMDVFS
-384 LGLPTNAEQE
+384 LGLPTNTEQE

-402 KVTRTDAVYIAGT
+402 KVTRTDAVYISGS
-415 ENQERFGTSVE
+415 ENQETFGTSVE

-460 DVAGVKPDTNEITV
+460 DVAGVKPDANEITV
-474 TLKYKELTDYA
+474 TLKYKALTDYA
-485 TVTEKNYAFSVK
+485 TLTEKNYAFSVK

-518 NIAKLNAVYTGDYW
+518 NIAKLNAVYTGDFW
-532 RDGYKYTTQKRIIL
+532 RDGYRYTTQKRIIL

-551 EYSYNAGLQ
+551 EYSYNAVSQ

-595 ADVVAG
+595 SEVTAG
-601 ATSTTLTFRFAD
+601 ATSTTLTYNFAD

-635 TGVPEGVT
+635 TGTPEGVT
-643 TQLTEEALIVT
+643 TRLTDEALIVT
-654 FPNAKENE
+654 FPNAKESE

-670 VAEIIEDVEYTLTY
+670 VAEIVEDIEYTLTY

-689 TLNGTEISET
+689 SLSGGEIAET
-699 WKTSAPIVKLY
+699 VKTSAPIVKMY
-710 SEIVTCNYTN
+710 SEIVTYNFTN
-720 FMLDYGEAIRAA
+720 FMTDYGEIVIGA
-732 VNPEFLDGAA
+732 VNAEFLDGAE

-779 NYDESIIFKALDH
+779 NYDDSVTFKALNH
-792 SSLNYGGEYFVGNI
+792 SSLNYSGADFVDSI
-806 PSGYRVERLTTET
+806 PSGYRVERLTTPAEF
-819 AYKEKL
+819 KDKL
-825 TITNAEDYRNATIE
+825 TITNAEDYRNAAIE

-850 PVEVVFTDSWKM
+850 PILIEFTDSWNLKIT
-862 VVSYLENY
+862 YLENY

-878 EKDKDG
+878 EKDAKS
-884 KPVKACFAE
+884 CFAE
-893 KKVFSGS
+893 KKVFSGA
-900 VKVKDIADIY
+900 VKVKDVADIY

-922 LENLDILGLATAE
+922 LDNLDILGLATAE
-935 SISVTFDGVSTYTA
+935 KIEVKFDGVSTYTA
-949 KLSYS
+949 KLAYS

-959 QIDYNGNTKEI
+959 QIDYNGHVKEI

-997 RHFFKYSNDVT
+997 RHFFKYSNDVA

-1029 FYFKNNTGDGCMTIF
+1029 FYFRNNTGDGCMTIF

-1052 GVYKFFSRLATK
+1052 GVYRFFNRLATK

-1075 LISTMC
+1075 LFSTMC

-1104 TSENPYLSNGGA
+1104 TSDNPYLSNGGA
-1116 DNADDTDSAIKN
+1116 DSADDTDSAIGN
-1128 ALNDAKEWLKNTW
+1128 AWEDVKDWAKDLW
-1141 DKLNGSNAMK
+1141 DKFNGSEAMK
-1151 WLKILG
+1151 WIKI
-1157 GAALIILAVTA
+1157 AAGIALVVLAVV
-1168 LIAGVYK
+1168 LLVAGVYK
-1175 ILTVSGII
+1175 LLIWSGII
-1183 KPKRK
+1183 KPKK
-1188 TATAKK
+1188 KPSGSTAKK
-1194 TKPAKKKKSST
+1194 KTTSRKKKPST

>member
-1 MKTLQRQLTII
+1 MKTLHRQRKLILTI
-12 LTFIVACAMFAI
+12 LTACAMFVI
-24 GLLCVYKPIKTRA
+24 GLFCAYKPIQAKA
-37 ETTTA
+37 
-42 VIDLGGVLSGTQEM
+42 
-56 SLLEF
+56 
-61 YSESSFE
+61 SE
-68 LGDTL
+68 
-73 FYNGERAEITELPSE
+73 
-88 AEGTDYYTLRCETG
+88 
-102 GKFYQSQRQ
+102 
-111 IITVI
+111 
-116 VNPVSEELFF
+116 
-126 NTGASASLDATD
+126 
-138 LYRLR
+138 
-143 FALYVS
+143 
-149 ESAVQSNSLLT
+149 
-160 VSFVSGTDAECKLGF
+160 
-175 ESDEIAERQATLDL
+175 
-189 SQYIF
+189 
-194 TSGYTTVYIYVTG
+194 
-207 PLHAEM
+207 
-213 QLLATVGGA
+213 
-222 AATSDA
+222 
-228 RSIYY
+228 
-233 VWQKAVENNFGG
+233 
-245 MVVEDAVKNYI
+245 
-256 TLTVGFSSENNAFE
+256 TVGFSFDKISPGASEYE
-270 ISQAA
+270 DPTISFSVRVGSTA
-275 QLSQSSGLSLMVKVP
+275 LN
-290 EAYLTQLKQGKRE
+290 QLKQGRTASSRSYTDYLLE
-303 TSKET
+303 ITYSTSAAGSGEAVYYHIEQSDYLPDT
-308 IYSSISGVPIGTR
+308 PGASFPSSNDPLYSPYSYDYTFGSG
-321 YTYEDHFLYIRR
+321 
-333 TTDLNDYGNAGMK
+333 
-346 LSWGYM
+346 
-352 YHVSPG
+352 
-358 ECIEPYTN
+358 
-366 EAEPLSE
+366 
-373 EFLSRGIDVFS
+373 FLSSGQGVLSIAIPSD
-384 LGLPTNAEQE
+384 LQTE
-394 YYYFATIL
+394 YYYRAKVIKATYTVEFDRDYAGSSGFANERAEVVAESSGYYKNSIWNIGMTQLEGSEPLTDAERSGIQTIL
-402 KVTRTDAVYIAGT
+402 GI
-415 ENQERFGTSVE
+415 
-426 SFSRNYYQTS
+426 
-436 LKSLA
+436 
-441 LEVLERDASMTDG
+441 
-454 ERAWMQ
+454 
-460 DVAGVKPDTNEITV
+460 KPSAAEISV
-474 TLKYKELTDYA
+474 TLKYKKLTDYA
-485 TVTEKNYAFSVK
+485 TLTEKSYTFHLK
-497 SVWAQN
+497 SAYAQN
-503 KTLVLSAL
+503 KTLAVTTL
-511 YDLTEFS
+511 YSLTDFS
-518 NIAKLNAVYTGDYW
+518 NIADFNAVYTGDFW
-532 RDGYKYTTQKRIIL
+532 RDGYKYTTQERIIL
-546 QAEDF
+546 QARDF
-551 EYSYNAGLQ
+551 EYSYNP
-560 TGTLTVIYA
+560 TTEKGTLEVKYN

-670 VAEIIEDVEYTLTY
+670 VAKIIEDVEYTLTY

-710 SEIVTCNYTN
+710 SEIVTCNFTN

-850 PVEVVFTDSWKM
+850 AVEVVFTDSWKM

-1128 ALNDAKEWLKNTW
+1128 AF
-1141 DKLNGSNAMK
+1141 
-1151 WLKILG
+1151 
-1157 GAALIILAVTA
+1157 
-1168 LIAGVYK
+1168 
-1175 ILTVSGII
+1175 
-1183 KPKRK
+1183 
-1188 TATAKK
+1188 
-1194 TKPAKKKKSST
+1194 
-1205 KAKK
+1205 